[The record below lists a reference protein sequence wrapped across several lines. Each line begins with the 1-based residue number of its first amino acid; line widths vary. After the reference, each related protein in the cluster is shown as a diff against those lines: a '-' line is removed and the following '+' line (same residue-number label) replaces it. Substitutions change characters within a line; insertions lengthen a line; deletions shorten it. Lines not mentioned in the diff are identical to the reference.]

1 MSDMPV
7 GFGLPNEWEAFIN
20 ENPVLIRKLK
30 DLFGT
35 LNTVF
40 IRKNDQLEPVD
51 KVVFYLGRLCA
62 EDLMEILL
70 LCGNGYGVGA
80 FKLLRGMYEKA
91 VTAAYLSKN
100 PMEAELFLDY
110 YHVQQLKSLNH
121 FKEGMSE
128 DDVRVYFTDA
138 KLKEI
143 QQAADSVKHKF
154 PNRMSWTKLN
164 TPAMAKA
171 VGNGYKD
178 LYHLAYFLPTL
189 QLHSTAAAVVE
200 RLTLTADG
208 AMTFNAGSQPEMA
221 RQAMITAHNVI
232 LLVIDLQNDHFGL
245 KLDDEINQRARD
257 FQEVWKNNS

>member
-1 MSDMPV
+1 MREMPI

-30 DLFGT
+30 SLFGT
-35 LNTVF
+35 LNAVF
-40 IRKNDQLEPVD
+40 IRKNNRLESID

-110 YHVQQLKSLNH
+110 YHVQLLKSINH

-128 DDVRVYFTDA
+128 DDVRKYFTDA
-138 KLKEI
+138 QLKEI
-143 QQAADSVKHKF
+143 QQAADSVRHKF
-154 PNRMSWTKLN
+154 PNRMSWSNLS

-171 VGNGYKD
+171 AGNGYKD

-189 QLHSTAAAVVE
+189 QLHSTVAAVVE
-200 RLTLTADG
+200 RLTLTDDG
-208 AMTFNAGSQPEMA
+208 AMTFKDGSQPEIA

-232 LLVIDLQNDHFGL
+232 LLVIDTQNDHFGL
-245 KLDDEINQRARD
+245 KLDDEISQRAAD
-257 FQEVWKNNS
+257 FQEVWKEHS